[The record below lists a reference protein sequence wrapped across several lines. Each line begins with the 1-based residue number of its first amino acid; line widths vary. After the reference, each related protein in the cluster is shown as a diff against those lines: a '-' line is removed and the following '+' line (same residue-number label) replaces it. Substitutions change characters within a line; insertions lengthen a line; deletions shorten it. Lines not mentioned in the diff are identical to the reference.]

1 MCHKSNIN
9 IGFWLIGSLRS
20 LVRFAHWL
28 SGLLRVLL
36 LYYFDL
42 GYLRMKDFTE
52 LEVWKVARKF
62 KNEMFIFCKSLPLD
76 EKFRLKDQ
84 LIQSSRSVTVNIA
97 EGYGRFLFQEN
108 IQFCRIARGSLSES
122 KEHLITAFDCK
133 LLSMEDYKRFIIIY
147 ESCLKLLN
155 GYINYLK
162 KMKKE
167 N

>member
-1 MCHKSNIN
+1 MATKVIL
-9 IGFWLIGSLRS
+9 ILDLGDWLIGL
-20 LVRFAHWL
+20 LVRFAYWL
-28 SGLLRVLL
+28 IGLLRVLL
-36 LYYFDL
+36 FDHFDL
-42 GYLRMKDFTE
+42 VYLRKKDFTE

-62 KNEMFIFCKSLPLD
+62 KNEMFNFCTSLPPD

-84 LIQSSRSVTVNIA
+84 LIRSSRSVTANTA
-97 EGYGRFLFQEN
+97 EGHGRFPFQEN
-108 IQFCRIARGSLSES
+108 IQFCGIARGSLSES

-133 LLSMEDYKRFIIIY
+133 FLSMEDYKRFIIIY